1 MKKYLFSL
9 LMIVPFL
16 SGCESLS
23 KLTQFD
29 LPFSQSITVP
39 PITTEFLA
47 LGIPITLNTPE
58 IKTNIDSVLN
68 SYSLETDFVEKI
80 TLKEMKLTV
89 SSPAGEDLSFLK
101 DITIYLTAS
110 GTDDV
115 KVASATDVSTTTPL
129 LLAVENVNLK
139 SYLLKDKFALKI
151 VVSGDEVTTVE
162 HKVNIDMIFAFD
174 AKVLGL

>member
-39 PITTEFLA
+39 VTPAIA
-47 LGIPITLNTPE
+47 LRIPITLNTPE

-129 LLAVENVNLK
+129 LLTVENVDLK

>member
-29 LPFSQSITVP
+29 LPFTQSITVP
-39 PITTEFLA
+39 VTPAIA

-89 SSPAGEDLSFLK
+89 SSPAGEDLSFL
-101 DITIYLTAS
+101 DDVTIYLTAS

-115 KVASATDVSTTTPL
+115 KVASATNISTTTPL
-129 LLAVENVNLK
+129 LLTVENVNLK

>member
-29 LPFSQSITVP
+29 LPFTQSITVP
-39 PITTEFLA
+39 VTPAIA

-101 DITIYLTAS
+101 DVTIYLTAS
-110 GTDDV
+110 GTEDV
-115 KVASATDVSTTTPL
+115 KVASATNILTTTPL
-129 LLAVENVNLK
+129 LLTVENVDLK

>member
-29 LPFSQSITVP
+29 LPFTQSITVP
-39 PITTEFLA
+39 VTPAIA

-68 SYSLETDFVEKI
+68 SYSIEADFVEKI
-80 TLKEMKLTV
+80 ALKEMKFTV
-89 SSPAGEDLSFLK
+89 SSPTGEDLSFL
-101 DITIYLTAS
+101 DDVTIYLTAS

-129 LLAVENVNLK
+129 LLTIENVDLK

-151 VVSGDEVTTVE
+151 VATADEATTVE
-162 HKVNIDMIFAFD
+162 HKVDIAMTFGFD
-174 AKVLGL
+174 IKVLGL

>member
-9 LMIVPFL
+9 LMIIPFL

-29 LPFSQSITVP
+29 LPFTQSVTI
-39 PITTEFLA
+39 PITPAIA

-89 SSPAGEDLSFLK
+89 SSPAGEDLSFL
-101 DITIYLTAS
+101 DDVTIYLTAS

-115 KVASATDVSTTTPL
+115 KVASATNISTTTPL
-129 LLAVENVNLK
+129 LLTVENVNLK

>member
-9 LMIVPFL
+9 LIIVPFL
-16 SGCESLS
+16 SGCESLG

-29 LPFSQSITVP
+29 LPLSQSVTLP
-39 PITTEFLA
+39 ATPALA
-47 LGIPITLNTPE
+47 LGIPVTLSTPE
-58 IKTNIDSVLN
+58 IKTNIDSVLT
-68 SYSLETDFVEKI
+68 SYSIETDFVEKI
-80 TLKEMKLTV
+80 ALKEMKLTV
-89 SSPAGEDLSFLK
+89 SSPEGEDLSFLK

-110 GTDDV
+110 GIEDV
-115 KVASATDVSTTTPL
+115 IVASATNISTTTPL
-129 LLAVENVNLK
+129 LLTVENIDLK

-174 AKVLGL
+174 AKVFGL

>member
-23 KLTQFD
+23 ELTQFD
-29 LPFSQSITVP
+29 LPFTQSVTVP
-39 PITTEFLA
+39 VTPAIA

-58 IKTNIDSVLN
+58 IKTNIDSVLS
-68 SYSLETDFVEKI
+68 SYSIETDFVEKI
-80 TLKEMKLTV
+80 ALKEMKLTV

-101 DITIYLTAS
+101 DITIYLTAN

-115 KVASATDVSTTTPL
+115 KVASATDISTTTPL
-129 LLAVENVNLK
+129 LLTVENVDLK

>member
-29 LPFSQSITVP
+29 LPFTQSITVP
-39 PITTEFLA
+39 VTPAIA

-101 DITIYLTAS
+101 DVTIYLTAS
-110 GTDDV
+110 GTEDV

-129 LLAVENVNLK
+129 LLTVENVNLK